1 MTNSRLSR
9 SSSKRRTCS
18 PGPNGPRSCDS
29 PRQVASAARLG
40 LRQTLSISVLMIHS
54 PLVGPLTLGPLGA
67 ELCELGFE
75 VVLPDLREGLMGPR
89 PQWRAILDLAIAA
102 AESVDVI
109 VAHSG
114 AGVLMPLLAEQLSPD
129 VVAFVDAVVPGD
141 ALTYQAS
148 EPFLEFVDSLS
159 HDGPLLPPW
168 HEWWG
173 DDAMAR
179 LIPDGDLRRRI
190 AADTPRMP
198 RSFYDDPV
206 PLPTGWMTRHGC
218 CFLQL
223 SPAYDDDRV
232 RAETYEWPT
241 ARMTG
246 QHLDVAVKPVAVGE
260 RLMNLIERAKCH

>member
-1 MTNSRLSR
+1 
-9 SSSKRRTCS
+9 
-18 PGPNGPRSCDS
+18 
-29 PRQVASAARLG
+29 
-40 LRQTLSISVLMIHS
+40 MIHS

-114 AGVLMPLLAEQLSPD
+114 AGVLMPLLAEQSSPD

-148 EPFLEFVDSLS
+148 EPFLEFVDSLP
-159 HDGPLLPPW
+159 HDGSLLPPW

-173 DDAMAR
+173 DDVMSR
-179 LIPDGDLRRRI
+179 LIPDGDLRHRI
-190 AADTPRMP
+190 AADTPRVP

-206 PLPTGWMTRHGC
+206 PLPTGWMKRRGC

-223 SPAYDDDRV
+223 SPAYDDDRA

-241 ARMTG
+241 AQMAG
-246 QHLDVAVKPVAVGE
+246 QHLDVAVKSATVCKS
-260 RLMNLIERAKCH
+260 LMRLIERARSH